1 MIDDKN
7 QIIRSMRSYE
17 VGGSTD
23 DSCMEEYMDASGK
36 KRRRRK
42 SKCGKTKTF
51 RVRSTSDKVKLGAKI
66 GAGAAAVIGGIAANK
81 KYGLVGKIKEK
92 LNLKNGGLVKKQ
104 KGGTTYR
111 DVDYMSTGIIKTE
124 PRKIGKGTKETQTR
138 YAHGYGGP
146 SSPEI
151 ITSKFNKYGDL
162 KRQKTKKTTVEAVD
176 KYVKDNESKVEYKK
190 GGLIKKQMGGPI
202 GNGKFLKNN
211 PKIAAKVSNAKTVIR
226 NVKKMVKPRTKG

>member
-104 KGGTTYR
+104 
-111 DVDYMSTGIIKTE
+111 
-124 PRKIGKGTKETQTR
+124 
-138 YAHGYGGP
+138 
-146 SSPEI
+146 
-151 ITSKFNKYGDL
+151 
-162 KRQKTKKTTVEAVD
+162 
-176 KYVKDNESKVEYKK
+176 
-190 GGLIKKQMGGPI
+190 MGGPI

>member
-42 SKCGKTKTF
+42 KSGCGKVT
-51 RVRSTSDKVKLGAKI
+51 RYRTSSGGGGGGGRALGAILGVGAAI
-66 GAGAAAVIGGIAANK
+66 GAGLGLKKMLKKEQTGGS
-81 KYGLVGKIKEK
+81 V
-92 LNLKNGGLVKKQ
+92 
-104 KGGTTYR
+104 
-111 DVDYMSTGIIKTE
+111 
-124 PRKIGKGTKETQTR
+124 
-138 YAHGYGGP
+138 
-146 SSPEI
+146 
-151 ITSKFNKYGDL
+151 
-162 KRQKTKKTTVEAVD
+162 
-176 KYVKDNESKVEYKK
+176 
-190 GGLIKKQMGGPI
+190 KKQMGGPI

-211 PKIAAKVSNAKTVIR
+211 PKIAAKIANAKTVIR

>member
-1 MIDDKN
+1 MKK
-7 QIIRSMRSYE
+7 YE
-17 VGGSTD
+17 TGGSMD

-81 KYGLVGKIKEK
+81 KYGLIDKIKEK
-92 LNLKNGGLVKKQ
+92 LNLKNGGLV
-104 KGGTTYR
+104 
-111 DVDYMSTGIIKTE
+111 
-124 PRKIGKGTKETQTR
+124 
-138 YAHGYGGP
+138 
-146 SSPEI
+146 
-151 ITSKFNKYGDL
+151 
-162 KRQKTKKTTVEAVD
+162 
-176 KYVKDNESKVEYKK
+176 
-190 GGLIKKQMGGPI
+190 KKQMGGPI

>member
-1 MIDDKN
+1 
-7 QIIRSMRSYE
+7 MRSYE

-23 DSCMEEYMDASGK
+23 DSCTEEYMDASGK

-51 RVRSTSDKVKLGAKI
+51 RVRSTADKVKLGAKI

-81 KYGLVGKIKEK
+81 KYGLVDKIKEK
-92 LNLKNGGLVKKQ
+92 LHLKNGGLV
-104 KGGTTYR
+104 
-111 DVDYMSTGIIKTE
+111 
-124 PRKIGKGTKETQTR
+124 
-138 YAHGYGGP
+138 
-146 SSPEI
+146 
-151 ITSKFNKYGDL
+151 
-162 KRQKTKKTTVEAVD
+162 
-176 KYVKDNESKVEYKK
+176 
-190 GGLIKKQMGGPI
+190 KKQMGGPI

>member
-42 SKCGKTKTF
+42 KSGCGKVT
-51 RVRSTSDKVKLGAKI
+51 RYRTSSGGGGGGGRALGAILGVGAAI
-66 GAGAAAVIGGIAANK
+66 GAGLGLK
-81 KYGLVGKIKEK
+81 KMLKKE
-92 LNLKNGGLVKKQ
+92 
-104 KGGTTYR
+104 
-111 DVDYMSTGIIKTE
+111 
-124 PRKIGKGTKETQTR
+124 
-138 YAHGYGGP
+138 
-146 SSPEI
+146 
-151 ITSKFNKYGDL
+151 
-162 KRQKTKKTTVEAVD
+162 
-176 KYVKDNESKVEYKK
+176 
-190 GGLIKKQMGGPI
+190 QMGGPI

-211 PKIAAKVSNAKTVIR
+211 PKIAAKIANAKTVIR

>member
-1 MIDDKN
+1 MINDKN
-7 QIIRSMRSYE
+7 QIIRSMKSYE

-51 RVRSTSDKVKLGAKI
+51 RVRSTADKVKLGAKI

-104 KGGTTYR
+104 
-111 DVDYMSTGIIKTE
+111 
-124 PRKIGKGTKETQTR
+124 
-138 YAHGYGGP
+138 
-146 SSPEI
+146 
-151 ITSKFNKYGDL
+151 
-162 KRQKTKKTTVEAVD
+162 
-176 KYVKDNESKVEYKK
+176 
-190 GGLIKKQMGGPI
+190 MGGPI

>member
-81 KYGLVGKIKEK
+81 KYGLIDKIKEK
-92 LNLKNGGLVKKQ
+92 LNLKNGGLV
-104 KGGTTYR
+104 
-111 DVDYMSTGIIKTE
+111 
-124 PRKIGKGTKETQTR
+124 
-138 YAHGYGGP
+138 
-146 SSPEI
+146 
-151 ITSKFNKYGDL
+151 
-162 KRQKTKKTTVEAVD
+162 
-176 KYVKDNESKVEYKK
+176 
-190 GGLIKKQMGGPI
+190 KKQMGGPI

>member
-7 QIIRSMRSYE
+7 QIIRSISSYE

-81 KYGLVGKIKEK
+81 KYGLIDKIKEK
-92 LNLKNGGLVKKQ
+92 LNLKNGGLV
-104 KGGTTYR
+104 
-111 DVDYMSTGIIKTE
+111 
-124 PRKIGKGTKETQTR
+124 
-138 YAHGYGGP
+138 
-146 SSPEI
+146 
-151 ITSKFNKYGDL
+151 
-162 KRQKTKKTTVEAVD
+162 
-176 KYVKDNESKVEYKK
+176 
-190 GGLIKKQMGGPI
+190 KKQMGGPI

>member
-81 KYGLVGKIKEK
+81 KYGLIDKIKEK
-92 LNLKNGGLVKKQ
+92 LNLKNGGIV
-104 KGGTTYR
+104 
-111 DVDYMSTGIIKTE
+111 
-124 PRKIGKGTKETQTR
+124 
-138 YAHGYGGP
+138 
-146 SSPEI
+146 
-151 ITSKFNKYGDL
+151 
-162 KRQKTKKTTVEAVD
+162 
-176 KYVKDNESKVEYKK
+176 
-190 GGLIKKQMGGPI
+190 KKQMGGPI